1 MQENFRS
8 NNELAVEVCRF
19 DLATH
24 EGIVALANHVR
35 TTWKIRE
42 IQMFRCFLHGGDFK
56 SGAGWCVTGR
66 SGINAPTAKADC
78 ELQDLWN
85 LLIDDSQRVLG
96 ASLALHIGGTK
107 LVRRRQ
113 TKEENAK
120 HDHFYTT
127 NDIDFGEREKILDKT
142 LVELTREVGNK
153 IDQVANRQT
162 SYRKKVQKLE
172 KENAKGQADLE
183 KILQNLAQPKN
194 SPS

>member
-56 SGAGWCVTGR
+56 SGAGWCMTGR
-66 SGINAPTAKADC
+66 SGINAPTAKTDC

-85 LLIDDSQRVLG
+85 CLIDDSQRVLG
-96 ASLALHIGGTK
+96 AALALHIGGTK
-107 LVRRRQ
+107 LIRRRQ
-113 TKEENAK
+113 TSK
-120 HDHFYTT
+120 HKRFYT
-127 NDIDFGEREKILDKT
+127 NDIDFGEEEKILDNT
-142 LVELTREVGNK
+142 LAELTRKVGEQLNLK
-153 IDQVANRQT
+153 KKQQSKQDKTIQELKDLLKANGI
-162 SYRKKVQKLE
+162 E
-172 KENAKGQADLE
+172 FEN
-183 KILQNLAQPKN
+183 
-194 SPS
+194 